1 MKTKLRKITI
11 DKLEYLYSVSNQYI
25 PGTETNT
32 LTVKIF
38 LSGQKQTPLVI
49 EFLTLDHYYMGQIL
63 KSGISLTN
71 KVKNTVDHVNINEP
85 RYIRELILLGWQH
98 GWIGTNKIEKQNGL
112 NYLMELGYDIDILLP
127 VNKNK
132 IIK

>member
-11 DKLEYLYSVSNQYI
+11 DNLEYLYSVSDQYI
-25 PGTETNT
+25 PGTETNA

-71 KVKNTVDHVNINEP
+71 KIKNTVDHVNMNEP
-85 RYIRELILLGWQH
+85 KYIRELILLGRQN
-98 GWIGTNKIEKQNGL
+98 GWIGTNKMEKQNGL
-112 NYLMELGYDIDILLP
+112 IYLIELGYDTDILLP
-127 VNKNK
+127 VNKK
-132 IIK
+132 